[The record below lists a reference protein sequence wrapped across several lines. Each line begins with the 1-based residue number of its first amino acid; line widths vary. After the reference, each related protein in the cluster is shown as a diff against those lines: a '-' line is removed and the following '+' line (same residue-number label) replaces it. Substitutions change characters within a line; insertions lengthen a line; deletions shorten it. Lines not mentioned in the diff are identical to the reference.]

1 MATVPER
8 PPGAN
13 TTDPPASPVDLADPV
28 TRAEWLA
35 DVGEQAADLR
45 AAGLD
50 ATAPPAA
57 RDLGRRAARRI
68 IREAGRK
75 LADLLTLAGLVPASA
90 EPPPM
95 RPPSQASAEPSDDPE
110 GIGALRE
117 AWSDLVCEPNGD
129 ARRRALDGAPL
140 SALLFYVMGEP
151 RETVQVEPIALAVLA
166 ALRSTVDGWASATR
180 ERGSVLVPIDDL
192 YMLVRRLDVAIEIV
206 RRGGGAS

>member
-1 MATVPER
+1 LRGQT
-8 PPGAN
+8 
-13 TTDPPASPVDLADPV
+13 ADII
-28 TRAEWLA
+28 
-35 DVGEQAADLR
+35 

-50 ATAPPAA
+50 ATAPPAS

-68 IREAGRK
+68 IRDAGRK
-75 LADLLTLAGLVPASA
+75 LADLLALAGLPSTHASA

-95 RPPSQASAEPSDDPE
+95 RPPSQASAGPSDDPE
-110 GIGALRE
+110 GIGALRD

-140 SALLFYVMGEP
+140 SALLFYVIGEP
-151 RETVQVEPIALAVLA
+151 RETVQVEPIALAVLG

-192 YMLVRRLDVAIEIV
+192 CMLARRLDVAIEIV